1 MNKAGDFKEIM
12 EEFAPLLK
20 EASKE
25 QRDMIKGILL
35 GAKTAEK
42 AREEKAG

>member
-1 MNKAGDFKEIM
+1 MKSAKEFKEIM

-20 EASKE
+20 DASKE